1 MDMFIKSFLMVFVLL
16 NPFIMSIYMIEIVKK
31 MDYKT
36 FSHQM
41 VRAIIISFVVF
52 CLFAW
57 AGDIIFTDILQ
68 IRFLAFLIFGGIIF
82 LIIGIRLI
90 LGTGPAIEPPK
101 KASDH
106 VSASIAMPYIVGP
119 GTISAS
125 VIVGTRLSLFNA
137 LMAIL
142 LALTLSLF
150 TLLLFKRYHD
160 FLQQNNEKL
169 LQRYTEIAGRVT
181 ALFTGSF
188 AIDMIIKGIESWL
201 SQYSF

>member
-16 NPFIMSIYMIEIVKK
+16 NPFIMSIYMIEIVKA

-36 FSHQM
+36 FSQQM
-41 VRAIIISFVVF
+41 IRAIIISFVVF
-52 CLFAW
+52 FLFALG
-57 AGDIIFTDILQ
+57 GDMIFTDILQ

-90 LGTGPAIEPPK
+90 LGTGPAMELPK

-125 VIVGTRLSLFNA
+125 VIAGSRLNLFLAILAIFSALALSLV
-137 LMAIL
+137 ML
-142 LALTLSLF
+142 LG
-150 TLLLFKRYHD
+150 FKRLHD
-160 FLQQNNEKL
+160 YLQQNNEKL
-169 LQRYTEIAGRVT
+169 LQRYMEIAGRVT

-188 AIDMIIKGIESWL
+188 AIDMIIKGIENWL
-201 SQYSF
+201 HQSSF